1 MKDLS
6 NETIVHIKKDGVE
19 YIQFKRLLEYPEI
32 QHCYTLRNDNLD
44 FKIDGD
50 IQVLETSYEKYVMH

>member
-6 NETIVHIKKDGVE
+6 NENIVHIKKDGVE

-32 QHCYTLRNDNLD
+32 Q
-44 FKIDGD
+44 
-50 IQVLETSYEKYVMH
+50 KYVMH